1 MIQAFC
7 LHLRG
12 RLFPPEK
19 RKVGGSIPPLTTPS
33 DLRRWVPNRGLRM
46 ARPVAWSQLWSHS
59 ATADSGRD
67 TACSG

>member
-19 RKVGGSIPPLTTPS
+19 RKVGGSIPPLTTPRS
-33 DLRRWVPNRGLRM
+33 SRLTWLYLHVWV
-46 ARPVAWSQLWSHS
+46 
-59 ATADSGRD
+59 
-67 TACSG
+67 